1 MSINSIYTIS
11 NYVLSKK
18 YSIKKDTSIKYNNIT
33 IFKVYLYK
41 LFYYFLLAI
50 KNNFLSIS
58 RFSSAFAFTNKSILM
73 VDSFSACNCK

>member
-1 MSINSIYTIS
+1 MYYLKNI
-11 NYVLSKK
+11 VLKK
-18 YSIKKDTSIKYNNIT
+18 KTYLKNIVLKKDISIKYNNIT

-41 LFYYFLLAI
+41 LLYYFLLAI

-58 RFSSAFAFTNKSILM
+58 LFSSAFAFTNKSILM